1 MSIQTHIGDGVMT
14 VTIARPEKKN
24 ALTLAMYQA
33 MSDAIHQARADA
45 TVGALVITGQAGV
58 FTSGNDLQD
67 FLERIP
73 DGEESPVLRFMRAML
88 NCEKPIIAAVT
99 GPAIGI
105 GTTMLLHC
113 DLVYVADDARLG
125 MPFVNLGLVPEF
137 GSSVLLPRLMGYAQA
152 AEKLLLGEMF
162 SGTEAVRLGLANA
175 ALPASEVLDHA
186 RGAAHRFSTLPFP
199 AVQASKRL
207 LRAPLREQIDAAI
220 KAEMAEF
227 TERLCSPQTRAL
239 LQAFLEKR
247 RPAKGPGP

>member
-1 MSIQTHIGDGVMT
+1 MSIHTDIAGGVLA
-14 VTIARPEKKN
+14 VTIDRPEKKN

-45 TVGALVITGQAGV
+45 TVHALLIAGHAGV

-67 FLERIP
+67 FLQRVP
-73 DGEESPVLRFMRAML
+73 VGEASPVLHFMHAML
-88 NCEKPIIAAVT
+88 ACEKPIIAAVT

-125 MPFVNLGLVPEF
+125 TPFVNLGLVPEF
-137 GSSVLLPRLMGYAQA
+137 GSSLLLPRLMGTVQA
-152 AEKLLLGEMF
+152 AEKLLLGDLF

-186 RGAAHRFSTLPFP
+186 RGVAQRFSRMP
-199 AVQASKRL
+199 AAAVLASKRL
-207 LRAPLREQIDAAI
+207 LRAGLRDQIDAAI
-220 KAEMAEF
+220 KAEMAVF
-227 TERLCSPQTRAL
+227 IERLASAETREA
-239 LQAFLEKR
+239 LQAFLAKR
-247 RPAKGPGP
+247 RPTMGTGT

>member
-1 MSIQTHIGDGVMT
+1 MSIQTDIGEGVLT

-24 ALTLAMYQA
+24 ALTLAMYRA
-33 MSDAIHQARADA
+33 MSDAIDQARADA
-45 TVGALVITGQAGV
+45 TVWAVLITGQADV
-58 FTSGNDLQD
+58 FTAGNDLQD
-67 FLERIP
+67 FLAQLP
-73 DGEESPVLRFMRAML
+73 AGDESPVLRFMRAML
-88 NCEKPIIAAVT
+88 DCEKPIIAAVT

-137 GSSVLLPRLMGYAQA
+137 GSSVLLPRLMGHARA

-175 ALPASEVLDHA
+175 ALPGSDVLDHA
-186 RGAAHRFSTLPFP
+186 RRVARRFGTLPSP

-207 LRAPLREQIDAAI
+207 LRAPLRDELDAAI
-220 KAEMAEF
+220 RTEMTEF
-227 TERLCSPQTRAL
+227 TERLRSPQTRAI

>member
-1 MSIQTHIGDGVMT
+1 MSIQTDIGEGVLT

-24 ALTLAMYQA
+24 ALTLAMYRA
-33 MSDAIHQARADA
+33 MSDAIDQARADA
-45 TVGALVITGQAGV
+45 TVWAVLITGQADV
-58 FTSGNDLQD
+58 FTAGNDLQD
-67 FLERIP
+67 FLAQLP
-73 DGEESPVLRFMRAML
+73 AGDESPVLRFMRAML
-88 NCEKPIIAAVT
+88 DCEKPIIAAVT

-137 GSSVLLPRLMGYAQA
+137 GSSLLLPRLMGHAQA
-152 AEKLLLGEMF
+152 AEKLLLGDMF

-175 ALPASEVLDHA
+175 ALPGSDVLGHA
-186 RGAAHRFSTLPFP
+186 RRVARRFGTLPSP

-207 LRAPLREQIDAAI
+207 LRAPLRDELDAAI
-220 KAEMAEF
+220 RTEMTEF
-227 TERLCSPQTRAL
+227 TERLRSPQTRAI

>member
-1 MSIQTHIGDGVMT
+1 MSIQTHIGEGVLT

-24 ALTLAMYQA
+24 ALTLAMYRA
-33 MSDAIHQARADA
+33 MSDAIQQARTDD
-45 TVGALVITGQAGV
+45 TVWALLITGQADV

-67 FLERIP
+67 FLEQTP
-73 DGEESPVLRFMRAML
+73 EGDESPVFRFMRAML
-88 NCEKPIIAAVT
+88 DCEKPIIAAVT

-137 GSSVLLPRLMGYAQA
+137 GSSLLLPRLMGYAQA
-152 AEKLLLGEMF
+152 AEKLLLGGVF
-162 SGTEAVRLGLANA
+162 SGTEAARLGLANA

-186 RGAAHRFSTLPFP
+186 RGAARRFSTLRSP

-207 LRAPLREQIDAAI
+207 LRAPLRDEIDAAI
-220 KAEMAEF
+220 KAETMEF
-227 TERLCSPQTRAL
+227 TERLRSPQTRAA

-247 RPAKGPGP
+247 RPAKDPGP

>member
-1 MSIQTHIGDGVMT
+1 MSIRTDIGDGVLT

-45 TVGALVITGQAGV
+45 TVCALLITGQAGV

-67 FLERIP
+67 FLEP
-73 DGEESPVLRFMRAML
+73 TPEGEESPVLRFMHAML
-88 NCEKPIIAAVT
+88 DCEKPIIAAVT

-137 GSSVLLPRLMGYAQA
+137 ASSLLLPRLMGYAQA
-152 AEKLLLGEMF
+152 AEKLLLGDTF

-186 RGAAHRFSTLPFP
+186 RGVARRLGTLPFP

-207 LRAPLREQIDAAI
+207 LRAPLRAQIDTTI
-220 KAEMAEF
+220 KAEMMEF
-227 TERLCSPQTRAL
+227 TERLRSPHTRAA

-247 RPAKGPGP
+247 RPGKGPGP